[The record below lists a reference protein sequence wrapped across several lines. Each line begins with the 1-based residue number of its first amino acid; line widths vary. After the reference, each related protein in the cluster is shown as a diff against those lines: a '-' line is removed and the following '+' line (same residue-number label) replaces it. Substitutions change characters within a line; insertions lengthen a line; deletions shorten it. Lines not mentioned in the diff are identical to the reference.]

1 MEVFVLAVVV
11 LEVVEVL
18 RALNQWWMARHG
30 RGVEWKEKSVE
41 DVAVV
46 EPEPSEVEELAFR

>member
-1 MEVFVLAVVV
+1 MVDGPAWT
-11 LEVVEVL
+11 
-18 RALNQWWMARHG
+18 R
-30 RGVEWKEKSVE
+30 VEWKESVE